1 MSDGS
6 SPASRQVAD
15 PRPFLDQVE
24 AVREGSTSRIR
35 TVVPVEAE
43 EWDALRGLVGLTE
56 LIVEE
61 GVADDAMAGIVAT
74 LPDLERLVLRESPL
88 TDEGFRRLA
97 DCRQLRDL
105 NIPGAACSAEGVR
118 SLTGLATLR
127 ALRLGGDGLVGHE
140 VCEAI
145 ASIGS
150 LRSLHLIDVPIGD
163 RGLDVLGTLPDLRN
177 LYLDGAGVSDGAW
190 RRYFDG
196 HPDVHVHIDQS
207 HHDRDPRADSH

>member
-1 MSDGS
+1 MSEGLA
-6 SPASRQVAD
+6 PASRQVAE

-24 AVREGSTSRIR
+24 AVRQGSTSLIR

-74 LPDLERLVLRESPL
+74 LPDLERIVLRKSPL

-145 ASIGS
+145 VAIGS

>member
-1 MSDGS
+1 MSNGS
-6 SPASRQVAD
+6 SPASRQVGE

-74 LPDLERLVLRESPL
+74 LPHLERLVLRKSPL
-88 TDEGFRRLA
+88 NDEGFRRLA